1 MDAQEARGA
10 TVMRAIRRRITDR
23 ANVEALVE
31 EFGGGSI
38 IKAADKL
45 GIPAGTLSAW
55 RKRGRIS
62 REGAAI
68 ITQARQKLR

>member
-1 MDAQEARGA
+1 
-10 TVMRAIRRRITDR
+10 MRAIRRKLTDR
-23 ANVEALVE
+23 ANVESLIE
-31 EFGGGSI
+31 EFGAGSL
-38 IKAADKL
+38 IKAADSL
-45 GIPAGTLSAW
+45 GIPAGTIAAW